1 MFICFKK
8 DGVTCGT
15 KSFFSH
21 MIVYD
26 HDIRKKVSWC
36 YMEVNYYF

>member
-26 HDIRKKVSWC
+26 HDIIITF
-36 YMEVNYYF
+36 ELALTFLF